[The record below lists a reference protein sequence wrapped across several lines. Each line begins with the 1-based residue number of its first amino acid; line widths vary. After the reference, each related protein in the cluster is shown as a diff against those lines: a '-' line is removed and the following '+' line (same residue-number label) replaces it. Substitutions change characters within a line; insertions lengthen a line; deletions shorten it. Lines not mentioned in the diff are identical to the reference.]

1 MDIRYNPLSL
11 CGRGFFVYF
20 TLSKPVI
27 TMKITSQLNFKE
39 YLKLKFILSYQGF
52 FVWFSIFCV
61 VIALISC
68 LIEFSDGAGERSDII
83 WAFLFCAYI
92 FLRPISIYFLA
103 RKSFNTNQILQDKV
117 VYEFLTDK
125 LLITTQYSS
134 ASIPWDKMY
143 KIRELKDWF
152 LIYHS
157 NKLAN
162 LIPKRLF
169 NTQEII
175 QVKDLFKSIKGV
187 DVKLKEI

>member
-1 MDIRYNPLSL
+1 M
-11 CGRGFFVYF
+11 F
-20 TLSKPVI
+20 TLHLSKLVI

-52 FVWFSIFCV
+52 FVWFSIVFV

-68 LIEFSDGAGERSDII
+68 LNTLSDGDREESDII

-92 FLRPISIYFLA
+92 FLRPISIYFLTK
-103 RKSFNTNQILQDKV
+103 KSFNTNQILQSEV
-117 VYEFLTDK
+117 VYEFLPDK
-125 LLITTQYSS
+125 LLITTQYSN
-134 ASIPWDKMY
+134 ADIPWDKMY

-162 LIPKRLF
+162 LIPKRSF
-169 NTQEII
+169 NTQEIV

-187 DVKLKEI
+187 KVNLKEI